1 LNGAH
6 AVERLERLEREAGK
20 FMAAT
25 EKIARFLVDTGF
37 RDIPRGAVETA
48 KRTALD
54 CVGAA
59 LAGVTEPVSQTVTGY
74 VTKLGGPPQV
84 SVFGAGVKVSLADAA
99 LANGSIAHALDYDDC
114 GVKIGHPSVLVFPA
128 VLSLG
133 EHLGA
138 SGQDI
143 LTAYILGLEIEGKL
157 ALHADFKLMQARLN
171 HQTWYGSIGAAA
183 ACAKL
188 LKLDGEKTRMALG
201 IAANFACGLS
211 ANHGSMA
218 GAMAAGNACRN
229 GLTAALMAQNGI
241 TANANIIEAKN
252 GFYDT
257 LVGPGHH
264 DAERMADGL
273 GKPFYIE
280 SPGIGLK
287 KYPSCY
293 HTHRALDG
301 VFQLLGEHRL
311 SDKDIVEVDVGTS
324 ERAMRVLAFT
334 EPATPYQAKF
344 SMPYCI
350 AAAVVDR
357 EVTLETFTD
366 HKFQDRHIVQTRKK
380 VHLSF
385 PDVPIWPG
393 LADVG
398 PDTEFVGNPVT
409 IRTTDGRSYSARVD
423 IPRGDP
429 ALPLTDDELLSKYR
443 DCARSRLGP
452 NDMDSSVG
460 MVLGLEKVAE
470 IGTLMATL
478 SSPLH
483 ET

>member
-1 LNGAH
+1 
-6 AVERLERLEREAGK
+6 
-20 FMAAT
+20 
-25 EKIARFLVDTGF
+25 
-37 RDIPRGAVETA
+37 
-48 KRTALD
+48 
-54 CVGAA
+54 VGA
-59 LAGVTEPVSQTVTGY
+59 
-74 VTKLGGPPQV
+74 
-84 SVFGAGVKVSLADAA
+84 
-99 LANGSIAHALDYDDC
+99 
-114 GVKIGHPSVLVFPA
+114 GH
-128 VLSLG
+128 
-133 EHLGA
+133 
-138 SGQDI
+138 
-143 LTAYILGLEIEGKL
+143 Y
-157 ALHADFKLMQARLN
+157 
-171 HQTWYGSIGAAA
+171 
-183 ACAKL
+183 
-188 LKLDGEKTRMALG
+188 
-201 IAANFACGLS
+201 
-211 ANHGSMA
+211 
-218 GAMAAGNACRN
+218 
-229 GLTAALMAQNGI
+229 
-241 TANANIIEAKN
+241 
-252 GFYDT
+252 
-257 LVGPGHH
+257 

-311 SDKDIVEVDVGTS
+311 SDKDIAEVDVGTS

-357 EVTLETFTD
+357 QVTLETFTD
-366 HKFQDRHIVQTRKK
+366 RKFEDRNIVDARKK

-443 DCARSRLGP
+443 DCARSQLHPEDLAR
-452 NDMDSSVG
+452 SVE
-460 MVLGLEKVAE
+460 MILGLEKVSN
-470 IGTLMATL
+470 IGTLMSIL
-478 SSPLH
+478 R
-483 ET
+483 

>member
-1 LNGAH
+1 MG
-6 AVERLERLEREAGK
+6 
-20 FMAAT
+20 AT
-25 EKIARFLVDTGF
+25 EKIARFVVDTGYK
-37 RDIPRGAVETA
+37 DIPRDAVEKV

-59 LAGVTEPVSQTVTGY
+59 LAGAVEPVSQAITGY
-74 VTKLGGPPQV
+74 VTKRGGPPQA
-84 SVFGAGVKVSLADAA
+84 SVFGAGLKVSVPDAA
-99 LANGSIAHALDYDDC
+99 LANGCIAHSLDYDDC
-114 GVKIGHPSVLVFPA
+114 GMKIGHPSVLVLPA

-133 EHLGA
+133 EYLGA

-143 LTAYILGLEIEGKL
+143 LTAYILGLEIEGKI
-157 ALHADFKLMQARLN
+157 ALHADFKLMQSRLN
-171 HQTWYGSIGAAA
+171 HQSWYGSIGAAA
-183 ACAKL
+183 ACARL
-188 LKLDGEKTRMALG
+188 LRLDVAKTRMALG

-229 GLTAALMAQNGI
+229 GVTAALMAQEGV
-241 TANANIIEAKN
+241 TANPNIIEAKN

-257 LVGPGHH
+257 LVGSGHY
-264 DAERMADGL
+264 DAERMAESL
-273 GKPFYIE
+273 GKRFYIE

-301 VFQLLGEHRL
+301 VFQLMGEHRF
-311 SDKDIVEVDVGTS
+311 SDKDIAEVDVGTS
-324 ERAMRVLAFT
+324 ERAMRVLAFS
-334 EPATPYQAKF
+334 EPATPYQAKY

-350 AAAVVDR
+350 AAAVVDGQ
-357 EVTLETFTD
+357 VTLDTFTA
-366 HKFQDRHIVQTRKK
+366 HKFEDRGIVETRKK

-429 ALPLTDDELLSKYR
+429 ALPLTDDELLVKYR
-443 DCARSRLGP
+443 DCSRSQLRP
-452 NDMDSSVG
+452 EDIERSVG
-460 MVLGLEKVAE
+460 VVLGLEKVAD
-470 IGTLMATL
+470 IATLMATL
-478 SSPLH
+478 RSPLR
-483 ET
+483 EG

>member
-1 LNGAH
+1 MG
-6 AVERLERLEREAGK
+6 
-20 FMAAT
+20 AT
-25 EKIARFLVDTGF
+25 EKIARFITDSDYD
-37 RDIPRGAVETA
+37 DIPHDAVETA
-48 KRTALD
+48 KRTSLD
-54 CVGAA
+54 CLGAA
-59 LAGVTEPVSQTVTGY
+59 LAGVVEPVSHAITDY
-74 VTKLGGPPQV
+74 IRKLGGPAQA
-84 SVFGAGVKVSLADAA
+84 SVFGAGVKVSVPDAA
-99 LANGSIAHALDYDDC
+99 MANGCIAHALDYDDC
-114 GVKIGHPSVLVFPA
+114 GVKIGHPSVLVLPA

-133 EHLGA
+133 EHLRA
-138 SGQDI
+138 SGQEI

-188 LKLDGEKTRMALG
+188 LRLDVAKTRMALG

-229 GLTAALMAQNGI
+229 GVTAALMAQDGI
-241 TANANIIEAKN
+241 TANSNIIETKN

-257 LVGPGHH
+257 LVGAGHY
-264 DAERMADGL
+264 DADRMSNSL
-273 GKPFYIE
+273 GNPFYIE

-311 SDKDIVEVDVGTS
+311 SDKQIAEIDVGTS
-324 ERAMRVLAFT
+324 ERALRVLAFS
-334 EPATPYQAKF
+334 EPETPYQAKY

-357 EVTLETFTD
+357 QVTLETFTA
-366 HKFQDRHIVQTRKK
+366 HKMADRGIVEARKK
-380 VHLSF
+380 VYLSF

-409 IRTTDGRSYSARVD
+409 IRTTDGRSYNARVD

-429 ALPLTDDELLSKYR
+429 ALPLTDDELLAKYR
-443 DCARSRLGP
+443 DCGRSHLKPDDIER
-452 NDMDSSVG
+452 SVDV
-460 MVLGLEKVAE
+460 VLGLEKLTG

-478 SSPLH
+478 GSPSRNA
-483 ET
+483 

>member
-1 LNGAH
+1 MG
-6 AVERLERLEREAGK
+6 
-20 FMAAT
+20 AT
-25 EKIARFLVDTGF
+25 EKISRFIVDTDYE
-37 RDIPRGAVETA
+37 DIPRDAVEKAT
-48 KRTALD
+48 RTALD
-54 CVGAA
+54 CLAAA
-59 LAGVTEPVSQTVTGY
+59 LAGVVEPVSQTITGY
-74 VTKLGGPPQV
+74 ITKLGGPTQAT
-84 SVFGAGVKVSLADAA
+84 VFGAGLKVPVPDAA

-114 GVKIGHPSVLVFPA
+114 GVKIGHPSVLVLPA

-143 LTAYILGLEIEGKL
+143 LTAYILGLEVEGKL

-171 HQTWYGSIGAAA
+171 HQTWYGSVGAVA

-188 LKLDGEKTRMALG
+188 LHLGVAKTRMALG
-201 IAANFACGLS
+201 IAANFACGLA

-218 GAMAAGNACRN
+218 AAAGAGNACRN
-229 GLTAALMAQNGI
+229 GVVAALMAQEGF
-241 TANANIIEAKN
+241 TANPDIIEAKN

-257 LVGPGHH
+257 LVGAGHYE
-264 DAERMADGL
+264 AERLAESL
-273 GKPFYIE
+273 GNPFYIM

-301 VFQLLGEHRL
+301 VFQLMGEHRL
-311 SDKDIVEVDVGTS
+311 TGKDIAEAEVGTS
-324 ERAMRVLAFT
+324 ERAMRVLAFS
-334 EPATPYQAKF
+334 EPATPYQAKY
-344 SMPYCI
+344 SMPHCI
-350 AAAVVDR
+350 AAALVDQQ
-357 EVTLETFTD
+357 VTLDTFTSQ
-366 HKFQDRHIVQTRKK
+366 KMEDRGIVETRKK

-398 PDTEFVGNPVT
+398 PDTKFVGNPVT

-429 ALPLTDDELLSKYR
+429 ALPLTDDELLTKYR
-443 DCARSRLGP
+443 ECARSQLRP
-452 NDMDSSVG
+452 DDIERSVG
-460 MVLGLEKVAE
+460 LVLGLEKVAD
-470 IGTLMATL
+470 IGTLMAIL
-478 SSPLH
+478 RSPLRKA
-483 ET
+483 

>member
-1 LNGAH
+1 VG
-6 AVERLERLEREAGK
+6 
-20 FMAAT
+20 AT
-25 EKIARFLVDTGF
+25 EKVAEFIVDTNYE
-37 RDIPRGAVETA
+37 DIPRNAVEKA

-54 CVGAA
+54 CLGAA
-59 LAGVTEPVSQTVTGY
+59 LAGVTEPVSQTITSY
-74 VTKLGGPPQV
+74 VTKRGGPPQA
-84 SVFGAGVKVSLADAA
+84 SVFGAGLKVSVQDAA
-99 LANGSIAHALDYDDC
+99 LANGVVAHSLDYDDC
-114 GVKIGHPSVLVFPA
+114 GVKIGHPSVLVLPA

-143 LTAYILGLEIEGKL
+143 LTAYMVGLEVEGKL
-157 ALHADFKLMQARLN
+157 ARHADFKLMQARLN

-188 LKLDGEKTRMALG
+188 LRLDVARTRMALG

-229 GLTAALMAQNGI
+229 GVTATLMAQEGVTSNP
-241 TANANIIEAKN
+241 NIIEAKN

-257 LVGPGHH
+257 LVGAGHY
-264 DAERMADGL
+264 DAGRMAEGL

-311 SDKDIVEVDVGTS
+311 SDTDIAQVDVGTS
-324 ERAMRVLAFT
+324 ERAMRVLAFS
-334 EPATPYQAKF
+334 EPETPYEAKY

-357 EVTLETFTD
+357 QVTLDTFTAQKME
-366 HKFQDRHIVQTRKK
+366 HRGIVETRKK

-385 PDVPIWPG
+385 PDIPIWPG
-393 LADVG
+393 LADAG

-409 IRTTDGRSYSARVD
+409 IRTTDGRSYNARVD
-423 IPRGDP
+423 IPHGDP
-429 ALPLTDDELLSKYR
+429 ALPLTDDEILAKYR

-452 NDMDSSVG
+452 DDLERSAG
-460 MVLGLEKVAE
+460 LVLGLETVAN
-470 IGTLMATL
+470 IGTLMTIL
-478 SSPLH
+478 TSPLR
-483 ET
+483 EA

>member
-1 LNGAH
+1 MG
-6 AVERLERLEREAGK
+6 
-20 FMAAT
+20 AT
-25 EKIARFLVDTGF
+25 EKIATFIVGTSYEC
-37 RDIPRGAVETA
+37 IPRDAVDKA

-54 CVGAA
+54 CLGAA
-59 LAGVTEPVSQTVTGY
+59 LAGVTEPVSQAIAGY
-74 VTKLGGPPQV
+74 VTKLGGAPQA
-84 SVFGAGVKVSLADAA
+84 SLLSADVKVSVADAA

-114 GVKIGHPSVLVFPA
+114 GVKIGHPSVLVLPA

-133 EHLGA
+133 EHLGV
-138 SGQDI
+138 SGEEI
-143 LTAYILGLEIEGKL
+143 VTAYILGLEIEGKL

-188 LKLDGEKTRMALG
+188 LRLDVAKTRMALG
-201 IAANFACGLS
+201 IAGNFACGLS

-229 GLTAALMAQNGI
+229 GVIAALMAKEGI
-241 TANANIIEAKN
+241 TANPNIIEAKN

-257 LVGPGHH
+257 LVGPGHY
-264 DAERMADGL
+264 DAERMAETL
-273 GKPFYIE
+273 GNPFYIE

-293 HTHRALDG
+293 HTHRALDS
-301 VFQLLGEHRL
+301 VFQLLSEHGL
-311 SDKDIVEVDVGTS
+311 NNKDIANVDVGTS
-324 ERAMRVLAFT
+324 ERAMRVLAFS

-344 SMPYCI
+344 SMPHCI
-350 AAAVVDR
+350 AAAVVDH

-366 HKFQDRHIVQTRKK
+366 RKFADHAIVEARKK

-398 PDTEFVGNPVT
+398 PDSEFVGNPVT
-409 IRTTDGRSYSARVD
+409 IRTIDGRSYNARVD

-429 ALPLTDDELLSKYR
+429 ALPLTDDELLAKYR
-443 DCARSRLGP
+443 DCGRSQLRP
-452 NDMDSSVG
+452 DDIERSVD
-460 MVLGLEKVAE
+460 MVLQLERVTE

-478 SSPLH
+478 RSPSRAA
-483 ET
+483 

>member
-1 LNGAH
+1 MG
-6 AVERLERLEREAGK
+6 
-20 FMAAT
+20 AT
-25 EKIARFLVDTGF
+25 ENIARFVVNTSYQ
-37 RDIPRGAVETA
+37 DIPGDAVEKA

-54 CVGAA
+54 CVGAS
-59 LAGVTEPVSQTVTGY
+59 LAGVAEPVSQTITGY
-74 VTKLGGPPQV
+74 IAKLGGPPQA
-84 SVFGAGVKVSLADAA
+84 SVIGQGLKVSAPDAA
-99 LANGSIAHALDYDDC
+99 LANGVIAHALDYDDC
-114 GVKIGHPSVLVFPA
+114 GVKIGHPSVLVLPA

-138 SGQDI
+138 SGQDL
-143 LTAYILGLEIEGKL
+143 LTAYLLGLEVEGKL

-188 LKLDGEKTRMALG
+188 LRLDVAKTRMALG
-201 IAANFACGLS
+201 IAGNFACGLS

-218 GAMAAGNACRN
+218 GAMAAGNACHN
-229 GLTAALMAQNGI
+229 GVIAALMAQEGV
-241 TANANIIEAKN
+241 TANPDVIEAKN

-257 LVGPGHH
+257 LVGPGHY
-264 DAERMADGL
+264 DAERMAEGL
-273 GKPFYIE
+273 GDPFYIE

-287 KYPSCY
+287 MYPSCY

-311 SDKDIVEVDVGTS
+311 SDKDIAAVDVGTS
-324 ERAMRVLAFT
+324 ERAMRVLAFS

-344 SMPYCI
+344 SMPHCI
-350 AAAVVDR
+350 AAAVVDHQ
-357 EVTLETFTD
+357 VTLETFTD
-366 HKFQDRHIVQTRKK
+366 HKFEDRNIVAARKK

-429 ALPLTDDELLSKYR
+429 ALPLTDDELLTKYR
-443 DCARSRLGP
+443 ECGRRQLRPDDIER
-452 NDMDSSVG
+452 SVG
-460 MVLGLEKVAE
+460 LVLGLETVAD
-470 IGTLMATL
+470 IGTLMAIL
-478 SSPLH
+478 SSPLR
-483 ET
+483 EA

>member
-1 LNGAH
+1 MG
-6 AVERLERLEREAGK
+6 
-20 FMAAT
+20 AT
-25 EKIARFLVDTGF
+25 EKIARFLVDTKYEDLPGE
-37 RDIPRGAVETA
+37 AMEKA

-59 LAGVTEPVSQTVTGY
+59 LAGVGEPVSQTITGY
-74 VTKLGGPPQV
+74 VTKLGGTPQA
-84 SVFGAGVKVSLADAA
+84 SVFGKGLKISVADAA
-99 LANGSIAHALDYDDC
+99 LANGTIAHALDYDDC
-114 GVKIGHPSVLVFPA
+114 GVKIGHPSVLVLPA

-133 EHLGA
+133 EHLGVT
-138 SGQDI
+138 GQD
-143 LTAYILGLEIEGKL
+143 LLAAYILGLEVEGKL

-188 LKLDGEKTRMALG
+188 LRLDVAKTTMALG
-201 IAANFACGLS
+201 IAGNFACGLS

-229 GLTAALMAQNGI
+229 GVIAALMAKEGI
-241 TANANIIEAKN
+241 TANPNIIEAKN

-257 LVGPGHH
+257 LVGPGHY

-301 VFQLLGEHRL
+301 VFQLLNKHGL
-311 SDKDIVEVDVGTS
+311 SDQDIAEVDVGTS
-324 ERAMRVLAFT
+324 ERAMRVLAFSQ
-334 EPATPYQAKF
+334 PATPYQAKY

-350 AAAVVDR
+350 AAAVVDKQ
-357 EVTLETFTD
+357 VTLETFTD
-366 HKFQDRHIVQTRKK
+366 HKFEDRHIAEARKK

-398 PDTEFVGNPVT
+398 PESEFVGNPVT
-409 IRTTDGRSYSARVD
+409 IRTTDGQSYSARVD

-429 ALPLTDDELLSKYR
+429 ALPLTDNELLSKYR
-443 DCARSRLGP
+443 DCARSQLRAK
-452 NDMDSSVG
+452 DIERSVEL
-460 MVLGLEKVAE
+460 VLGLQKLTD
-470 IGTLMATL
+470 IPKLMATL
-478 SSPLH
+478 GSPVR
-483 ET
+483 EI

>member
-1 LNGAH
+1 MG
-6 AVERLERLEREAGK
+6 
-20 FMAAT
+20 AT
-25 EKIARFLVDTGF
+25 EKIARFVVDTGYE
-37 RDIPRGAVETA
+37 DIPRNAVEKA

-54 CVGAA
+54 CLGAA
-59 LAGVTEPVSQTVTGY
+59 LAGVSEPVSQTITAY
-74 VTKLGGPPQV
+74 VMKLSGPPQA
-84 SVFGAGVKVSLADAA
+84 SVFGAGLRVSVPDAA

-114 GVKIGHPSVLVFPA
+114 GVKIGHPSVLVLPA

-188 LKLDGEKTRMALG
+188 LRLDVAKTRMALG

-211 ANHGSMA
+211 ANHGSMVA
-218 GAMAAGNACRN
+218 PMAAGDACRN
-229 GLTAALMAQNGI
+229 GVVAALMAQEGV
-241 TANANIIEAKN
+241 TANPDIIEAKN

-257 LVGPGHH
+257 LVGRDHY
-264 DAERMADGL
+264 DAERMAESL
-273 GKPFYIE
+273 GNPFYIE
-280 SPGIGLK
+280 FPGIGLK

-301 VFQLLGEHRL
+301 VLQLLGEHRL
-311 SDKDIVEVDVGTS
+311 SDKDIAEVDVGTS
-324 ERAMRVLAFT
+324 ERALRVLAFS

-344 SMPYCI
+344 SMPHCI
-350 AAAVVDR
+350 AAAVVDHQ
-357 EVTLETFTD
+357 VTLDTFTA
-366 HKFQDRHIVQTRKK
+366 HKMEDRSIVGARKK

-385 PDVPIWPG
+385 PDIPIWPG

-409 IRTTDGRSYSARVD
+409 IRTTDGRSYTARVD

-429 ALPLTDDELLSKYR
+429 ALPLTDDELLAKYR
-443 DCARSRLGP
+443 DCA
-452 NDMDSSVG
+452 SSLRADDIERTVDL
-460 MVLGLEKVAE
+460 VLTLERVAN
-470 IGTLMATL
+470 IGTLIPAL
-478 SSPLH
+478 SSQKS
-483 ET
+483 

>member
-1 LNGAH
+1 MG
-6 AVERLERLEREAGK
+6 
-20 FMAAT
+20 AT
-25 EKIARFLVDTGF
+25 EKIARFIVDTGYQ
-37 RDIPRGAVETA
+37 DIPHDAVEKA

-54 CVGAA
+54 CLGAG
-59 LAGVTEPVSQTVTGY
+59 LAGVTEPVSQTITGY
-74 VTKLGGPPQV
+74 VTKLGGPPQA
-84 SVFGAGVKVSLADAA
+84 SVFGAGLKVSVQDAA
-99 LANGSIAHALDYDDC
+99 LANGVIAHSLDYDDC
-114 GVKIGHPSVLVFPA
+114 GVKIGHPSVLVLPA
-128 VLSLG
+128 VLSLS
-133 EHLGA
+133 ERLGS

-143 LTAYILGLEIEGKL
+143 LTAYILGLEVEGKM

-188 LKLDGEKTRMALG
+188 LRLDVAKTRMALG
-201 IAANFACGLS
+201 IGANFACGLS

-218 GAMAAGNACRN
+218 GAMAAGNACSN
-229 GLTAALMAQNGI
+229 GVTAALMAQEGI
-241 TANANIIEAKN
+241 TANPNIIEAKN

-257 LVGPGHH
+257 LVGRDHY

-273 GKPFYIE
+273 GNPFYID

-324 ERAMRVLAFT
+324 ERAMRVLAFS
-334 EPATPYQAKF
+334 EPETPYQAKF
-344 SMPYCI
+344 SMPHCI

-357 EVTLETFTD
+357 EVKLETFTD
-366 HKFQDRHIVQTRKK
+366 QKMADHAIVEARKK

-429 ALPLTDDELLSKYR
+429 ALPLTDNELQSKYR
-443 DCARSRLGP
+443 DCGRSQLRPGDLER
-452 NDMDSSVG
+452 SVSL
-460 MVLGLEKVAE
+460 VLGLETVAD
-470 IGTLMATL
+470 IGTLMSTF
-478 SSPLH
+478 SSPSR
-483 ET
+483 EA

>member
-1 LNGAH
+1 MG
-6 AVERLERLEREAGK
+6 
-20 FMAAT
+20 AT
-25 EKIARFLVDTGF
+25 EKIARFIAETGYEE
-37 RDIPRGAVETA
+37 IPRDAVEKA

-54 CVGAA
+54 CLGAA
-59 LAGVTEPVSQTVTGY
+59 LAGVAEPVSQTITAY
-74 VTKLGGPPQV
+74 ATKLGGPSQA
-84 SVFGAGVKVSLADAA
+84 SLFGAGLKVSVPDAA
-99 LANGSIAHALDYDDC
+99 LANGVIAHALDYDDC
-114 GVKIGHPSVLVFPA
+114 GVKIGHPSVLVLPA

-138 SGQDI
+138 SGQEI
-143 LTAYILGLEIEGKL
+143 LTAYILGLEVEGKM

-171 HQTWYGSIGAAA
+171 HQAWYGSIGAAA
-183 ACAKL
+183 ACSKL
-188 LKLDGEKTRMALG
+188 LRLDVAKTRMALG
-201 IAANFACGLS
+201 IGANFACGLS

-229 GLTAALMAQNGI
+229 GVTAALMAREGL
-241 TANANIIEAKN
+241 TANPNIIETKN

-257 LVGPGHH
+257 LVGAGHYH
-264 DAERMADGL
+264 AERMADGL

-324 ERAMRVLAFT
+324 ERAMRVLAFS
-334 EPATPYQAKF
+334 EPETPYQAKF

-350 AAAVVDR
+350 AAAVVDHQ
-357 EVTLETFTD
+357 VTLDTFTA
-366 HKFQDRHIVQTRKK
+366 HKMEDQGIVEARKK

-409 IRTTDGRSYSARVD
+409 IRTKDGRSYSARVD

-429 ALPLTDDELLSKYR
+429 ALPLTDDELLTKYR
-443 DCARSRLGP
+443 DCGRSQLRQ
-452 NDMDSSVG
+452 DDIERSVSLA
-460 MVLGLEKVAE
+460 LGLETVAD

-478 SSPLH
+478 GSPAH
-483 ET
+483 VA

>member
-1 LNGAH
+1 MG
-6 AVERLERLEREAGK
+6 
-20 FMAAT
+20 AT
-25 EKIARFLVDTGF
+25 EKIARFIVDTGYE
-37 RDIPRGAVETA
+37 DIPRDAAEKA

-54 CVGAA
+54 CLGAA
-59 LAGVTEPVSQTVTGY
+59 VAGVGEPVSQTITGY
-74 VTKLGGPPQV
+74 VTKLGGPPQA
-84 SVFGAGVKVSLADAA
+84 SVFGAGLKVSVADAA
-99 LANGSIAHALDYDDC
+99 MANGSIAHALDYDDC
-114 GVKIGHPSVLVFPA
+114 GMKIGHPSVLVLPA

-133 EHLGA
+133 EHVGA
-138 SGQDI
+138 SGQDL
-143 LTAYILGLEIEGKL
+143 LTAYILGLEVEGKL

-171 HQTWYGSIGAAA
+171 HQTWYGSVGAAA

-188 LKLDGEKTRMALG
+188 LRLDIAKTRMALG

-229 GLTAALMAQNGI
+229 GVIAALMAQEGI
-241 TANANIIEAKN
+241 TANPDIIEAKN

-257 LVGPGHH
+257 LVGRDHY
-264 DAERMADGL
+264 DAERMAESL
-273 GKPFYIE
+273 GNPFYMV

-301 VFQLLGEHRL
+301 VLQLIGEHRL
-311 SDKDIVEVDVGTS
+311 SDKDIAEVDVGTS
-324 ERAMRVLAFT
+324 ERAMRVLAFS
-334 EPATPYQAKF
+334 EPATAYQAKF
-344 SMPYCI
+344 SMPHCI
-350 AAAVVDR
+350 AAAVVDHR
-357 EVTLETFTD
+357 VTLDTFTD
-366 HKFQDRHIVQTRKK
+366 HKMEDRGIVEARKK

-409 IRTTDGRSYSARVD
+409 IRTADGRSYSARVD

-429 ALPLTDDELLSKYR
+429 ALPLTDDELLTKYR
-443 DCARSRLGP
+443 DCGRRLRPDDMERSVDL
-452 NDMDSSVG
+452 
-460 MVLGLEKVAE
+460 VLGLETVAD

-483 ET
+483 GPKI

>member
-1 LNGAH
+1 MG
-6 AVERLERLEREAGK
+6 
-20 FMAAT
+20 AT
-25 EKIARFLVDTGF
+25 EKIARFIVDTDYE
-37 RDIPRGAVETA
+37 DIPRDVVEKA

-54 CVGAA
+54 CMGAA
-59 LAGVTEPVSQTVTGY
+59 LAGVAEPVSQTITGY
-74 VTKLGGPPQV
+74 VTKLGGPSQA
-84 SVFGAGVKVSLADAA
+84 SVYGAGVKVSVADAA

-114 GVKIGHPSVLVFPA
+114 GVKIGHPSVLVLPA
-128 VLSLG
+128 LLSLG

-138 SGQDI
+138 SGRD
-143 LTAYILGLEIEGKL
+143 LLAAYIVGLEVEGKL

-188 LKLDGEKTRMALG
+188 LRLDVAKTRMALG
-201 IAANFACGLS
+201 IAGNFACGLS

-218 GAMAAGNACRN
+218 GAMAAGNACHN
-229 GLTAALMAQNGI
+229 GVIAGLMAQEGV
-241 TANANIIEAKN
+241 TANPNVIEAKN

-257 LVGPGHH
+257 LVGPGHY

-287 KYPSCY
+287 MYPSCY

-311 SDKDIVEVDVGTS
+311 SDKDIAEVDVGTS
-324 ERAMRVLAFT
+324 ERALRVLAFS

-344 SMPYCI
+344 SMPHCI
-350 AAAVVDR
+350 AAAVVDHQ
-357 EVTLETFTD
+357 VTLETFTD
-366 HKFQDRHIVQTRKK
+366 HKFEDRNIVEARKK

-409 IRTTDGRSYSARVD
+409 IRTTDGRSYNARVD

-429 ALPLTDDELLSKYR
+429 ALPLTDDELLAKYR
-443 DCARSRLGP
+443 ECGRGQLRPDDIERSEG
-452 NDMDSSVG
+452 V
-460 MVLGLEKVAE
+460 VLGLERVE
-470 IGTLMATL
+470 DVGTLMAIL
-478 SSPLH
+478 SSPLR
-483 ET
+483 EA

>member
-1 LNGAH
+1 MG
-6 AVERLERLEREAGK
+6 
-20 FMAAT
+20 AT
-25 EKIARFLVDTGF
+25 EKIARFIFDTGYEN
-37 RDIPRGAVETA
+37 IPRDAVEKA

-59 LAGVTEPVSQTVTGY
+59 LAGVVEPVSQTITGY
-74 VTKLGGPPQV
+74 VTKLGGPPQA
-84 SVFGAGVKVSLADAA
+84 SVFGAGLKVSVEDAA

-114 GVKIGHPSVLVFPA
+114 GVKIGHPSVLVLPA

-143 LTAYILGLEIEGKL
+143 LTAYILGLEVEGKL

-188 LKLDGEKTRMALG
+188 LRLDVAKTRMALG

-229 GLTAALMAQNGI
+229 GVIAALMAQEGI
-241 TANANIIEAKN
+241 TANPNIIEAKN

-257 LVGPGHH
+257 LVGPGHY

-311 SDKDIVEVDVGTS
+311 SDKDIAEVDVGTS

-350 AAAVVDR
+350 AAAVVDHQ
-357 EVTLETFTD
+357 VTLDDFHRSEVRRS
-366 HKFQDRHIVQTRKK
+366 RHRRGQKEVQ
-380 VHLSF
+380 LSF

-409 IRTTDGRSYSARVD
+409 IRTTDGRSYKRTSGHSAGR
-423 IPRGDP
+423 PRSAADRRRATG
-429 ALPLTDDELLSKYR
+429 KYR
-443 DCARSRLGP
+443 DCGAASCAR
-452 NDMDSSVG
+452 M
-460 MVLGLEKVAE
+460 
-470 IGTLMATL
+470 T
-478 SSPLH
+478 
-483 ET
+483 

>member
-1 LNGAH
+1 MG
-6 AVERLERLEREAGK
+6 
-20 FMAAT
+20 AT
-25 EKIARFLVDTGF
+25 ENIARFVVNTSYQ
-37 RDIPRGAVETA
+37 DIPGDAVEKA

-54 CVGAA
+54 CVGAS
-59 LAGVTEPVSQTVTGY
+59 LAGVAEPVSQTITGY
-74 VTKLGGPPQV
+74 IAKLGGPPQA
-84 SVFGAGVKVSLADAA
+84 SVIGQGLKVSAPDAA
-99 LANGSIAHALDYDDC
+99 LANGVIAHALDYDDC
-114 GVKIGHPSVLVFPA
+114 GVKIGHPSVLVLPA

-138 SGQDI
+138 SGQDL
-143 LTAYILGLEIEGKL
+143 LTAYLLGLEVEGKL

-188 LKLDGEKTRMALG
+188 LRLDVAKTRMALG
-201 IAANFACGLS
+201 IAGNFACGLS

-218 GAMAAGNACRN
+218 GAMAAGNACHN
-229 GLTAALMAQNGI
+229 GVIAALMAQEGV
-241 TANANIIEAKN
+241 TANPDVIEAKN

-257 LVGPGHH
+257 LVGPGHY
-264 DAERMADGL
+264 DAERMAEDL
-273 GKPFYIE
+273 GDPFYIE

-287 KYPSCY
+287 MYPSCY

-311 SDKDIVEVDVGTS
+311 SDKDIAAVDVGTS
-324 ERAMRVLAFT
+324 ERAMRVLAFS

-344 SMPYCI
+344 SMPHCI
-350 AAAVVDR
+350 AAAVVDHQ
-357 EVTLETFTD
+357 VTLETFTD
-366 HKFQDRHIVQTRKK
+366 HKFEDRNIVAARKK

-429 ALPLTDDELLSKYR
+429 ALPLTDDELLTKYR
-443 DCARSRLGP
+443 ECGRRQLRPDDIER
-452 NDMDSSVG
+452 SVG
-460 MVLGLEKVAE
+460 LVLGLETVAD
-470 IGTLMATL
+470 IGTLMAIL
-478 SSPLH
+478 SSPLR
-483 ET
+483 EA

>member
-1 LNGAH
+1 MG
-6 AVERLERLEREAGK
+6 
-20 FMAAT
+20 AT
-25 EKIARFLVDTGF
+25 EKIARFIVDTGYE
-37 RDIPRGAVETA
+37 DIPRDAMEKA

-54 CVGAA
+54 CLGVA
-59 LAGVTEPVSQTVTGY
+59 LAGVVEPVSQTITAY
-74 VTKLGGPPQV
+74 VTKLSGPPRA
-84 SVFGAGVKVSLADAA
+84 SVFGAGRKVSVQDAA
-99 LANGSIAHALDYDDC
+99 LANGVIAHALDYDDC

-133 EHLGA
+133 ELLSA

-143 LTAYILGLEIEGKL
+143 LTAYILGLEVEGKL

-188 LKLDGEKTRMALG
+188 LRLDVAKTRMALG
-201 IAANFACGLS
+201 IGANFACGLS

-229 GLTAALMAQNGI
+229 GVTAALMAQEGI

-257 LVGPGHH
+257 LVGKDHY
-264 DAERMADGL
+264 DAERMADDL
-273 GKPFYIE
+273 GNPFYIE

-301 VFQLLGEHRL
+301 VFQVLGEHRL

-324 ERAMRVLAFT
+324 ERAMRVLAFS
-334 EPATPYQAKF
+334 EPETPYQAKF
-344 SMPYCI
+344 SMPHCI
-350 AAAVVDR
+350 AAAVVDHQ
-357 EVTLETFTD
+357 VTLDTFTA
-366 HKFQDRHIVQTRKK
+366 HKMEDRNIVEARKK

-398 PDTEFVGNPVT
+398 PDTEFVGNPVK
-409 IRTTDGRSYSARVD
+409 IRTTDGRSYNARVD

-429 ALPLTDDELLSKYR
+429 ALPLTDNELLSKYR
-443 DCARSRLGP
+443 DCGRSQLRPDDIEL
-452 NDMDSSVG
+452 SVSLA
-460 MVLGLEKVAE
+460 LGLENVAD
-470 IGTLMATL
+470 IGTLMTIL
-478 SSPLH
+478 STPSR
-483 ET
+483 ES

>member
-1 LNGAH
+1 MG
-6 AVERLERLEREAGK
+6 
-20 FMAAT
+20 AT
-25 EKIARFLVDTGF
+25 EKIARFIGDTEYKI
-37 RDIPRGAVETA
+37 IPRDVVEKA
-48 KRTALD
+48 KRSALD

-59 LAGVTEPVSQTVTGY
+59 LAGVSEPVSQTVTGY
-74 VTKLGGPPQV
+74 VTKLGGSPQA
-84 SVFGAGVKVSLADAA
+84 SIFGAGVKASVADAA

-114 GVKIGHPSVLVFPA
+114 GVKIGHPSVLVLPA

-133 EHLGA
+133 ERLRA

-188 LKLDGEKTRMALG
+188 LRLDDAKTRMALG
-201 IAANFACGLS
+201 IAGNFACGLS

-229 GLTAALMAQNGI
+229 GVIAALMAQAGI

-257 LVGPGHH
+257 LIGAGHY

-301 VFQLLGEHRL
+301 VFQLLGEHSL
-311 SDKDIVEVDVGTS
+311 SDREIAEVDVGTS
-324 ERAMRVLAFT
+324 ERALRVLAFS
-334 EPATPYQAKF
+334 EPGSPYQAKF
-344 SMPYCI
+344 SMPHCI

-357 EVTLETFTD
+357 EVTLGTFTD
-366 HKFQDRHIVQTRKK
+366 HKLIDHGIVEARKK

-429 ALPLTDDELLSKYR
+429 SLPLTDDELLKKFR
-443 DCARSRLGP
+443 DCARSQLRAT
-452 NDMDSSVG
+452 DIERSVDV
-460 MVLGLEKVAE
+460 VLGLEKMADV
-470 IGTLMATL
+470 GTLTAIL
-478 SSPLH
+478 RSPLR
-483 ET
+483 ETAPIGPR